1 MKKSLLT
8 SLVVILIT
16 SQLFAQNSSTK
27 LGNAVQYFNN
37 LIKQHNRF
45 GSQKTI
51 SIDNKDYRI
60 DFKQSNAENIVGI
73 LESKGSFLLLTK
85 KNNQVSGQLVLSEK
99 DSIAYKYETDSRGD
113 LVLTKVSIDEVLC
126 VSYGNHSVSNENEN
140 FTQNLKFTAAPK
152 GTLQSLPGC
161 PYVIMIDFDGFNLPA
176 GTPWNNGA
184 ARTINGVNYSDVDE
198 ERIWNNVKEDYSPFQ
213 VNITTSEAVYLAADP
228 KKRMKVVVTR
238 DEITPG
244 GGVAIIN
251 SFGNEA
257 TKCCWAYP
265 NKLRESILSVAE
277 CVSHEAGHTLG
288 LKHDGAPS
296 TPDYYEGHN
305 GWAPIMGNSYTSF
318 VTQWSKGEYTGA
330 NNKQDDLVS
339 ITGYIPYKIDDHG
352 NSNASAT
359 ELKYTLGSDGVA
371 SVLANENAGIIER
384 NTDVD
389 VFHFYL
395 SGGQINLLIKPTG
408 TPRTNLDIQA
418 IIFDKNG
425 NKIQQYN
432 TTHSAGSST
441 VPTSVINGFTISKS
455 LPKGDYYLQIDGVG
469 SGDPTTGWSDYNSM
483 GQYAISGTIVGIE
496 QKNYDIGIEAIDN
509 IYEMN
514 CGNNITP
521 QIQVINSGKLV
532 LTSFDVEVFIDG
544 ISTSKQ
550 TIITNIVSG
559 VKKTFALNPI
569 SITNFGTKTIKI
581 VVSNPS
587 GNADEIPVNNELT
600 KVFKIGD
607 GGLFQFSISTLS
619 KEKTLSWKITSGST
633 VITDNTKNAAV
644 VSGDK
649 EVTGFCLATNK
660 CYTFELT
667 NAFKENTCAKY
678 PAWNSTT
685 QYKAGD
691 IVIYQG
697 NVYKAKSDI
706 WTVDPTS
713 AWYTLVGPC
722 PVVNVNDNFT
732 LTNVAENKIVADVK
746 YSTYVSPYKVDFCT
760 STILTDLENE
770 KFNQFSVYPNPTTGT
785 IWVNTPMEI
794 LSIFVFTL
802 EGKLVFYQN
811 GNNTNF
817 DISHLSNGM
826 YLLKLS
832 TREGDSN
839 RLIIKK

>member
-8 SLVVILIT
+8 SIAILLIT
-16 SQLFAQNSSTK
+16 CQMYAQNNSIK
-27 LGNAVQYFNN
+27 LGNSVQYFNSLKN
-37 LIKQHNRF
+37 QNKRTAEQV
-45 GSQKTI
+45 I
-51 SIDNKDYRI
+51 SIDNKNYHI
-60 DFKQSNAENIVGI
+60 NYKQNNDENIVGI
-73 LESKGSFLLLTK
+73 LEAKGSFFMLTK
-85 KNNQVSGQLVLSEK
+85 NNNQVSGQLVLSEK
-99 DSIAYKYETDSRGD
+99 DSIAYKYETDARGD
-113 LVLTKVSIDEVLC
+113 LIRKKVSINEVLC
-126 VSYGNHSVSNENEN
+126 VSYGGNHAQDDLSSYKSAR
-140 FTQNLKFTAAPK
+140 TTAAPR

-161 PYVIMIDFDGFNLPA
+161 PNVIMIDFDGFNLPA
-176 GTPWNNGA
+176 GTPWNSGA

-198 ERIWNNVKEDYSPFQ
+198 ERVFNNVKEDYSPFL
-213 VNITTSEAVYLAADP
+213 VNITTSEAVYQAANP
-228 KKRMKVVVTR
+228 KNRMKVVVTR
-238 DEITPG
+238 DEVTPG

-339 ITGYIPYKIDDHG
+339 ITGYLTYKTDDHG
-352 NSNASAT
+352 NTNATAREIKYTLDNAGVANVSAT
-359 ELKYTLGSDGVA
+359 ENS
-371 SVLANENAGIIER
+371 GIIER

-496 QKNYDIGIEAIDN
+496 QKNYDIGLDAIDN
-509 IYEMN
+509 IFDMN
-514 CGNNITP
+514 CGNFITP
-521 QIQVINSGKLV
+521 NLQIINSGKMTLS
-532 LTSFDVEVFIDG
+532 SFDAEVFIDG
-544 ISTSKQ
+544 ASKGVQ
-550 TIITNIVSG
+550 KITASLASGAKGSFPLKPIAITTFGAKTLKII
-559 VKKTFALNPI
+559 
-569 SITNFGTKTIKI
+569 
-581 VVSNPS
+581 VSNPS

-600 KVFKIGD
+600 KAFKIGD

-633 VITDNTKNAAV
+633 VITDNTKNTAV

-649 EVTGFCLATNK
+649 EVTGFCLVPDK
-660 CYTFELT
+660 CFSFELT
-667 NAFKENTCAKY
+667 KAFKENTCVKY
-678 PAWNSTT
+678 PAWNSTS

-697 NVYKAKSDI
+697 NVYKANSDI

-713 AWYTLVGPC
+713 AWYTLIGPC
-722 PVVNVNDNFT
+722 PIVNVNDNFT
-732 LTNVAENKIVADVK
+732 LTNVAENKVVADVK
-746 YSTYVSPYKVDFCT
+746 YSAYVSPYKVDFCT
-760 STILTDLENE
+760 STILTEVENIHSNE
-770 KFNQFSVYPNPTTGT
+770 FSVYPNPTTGT
-785 IWVNTPMEI
+785 IWVNTTSEI
-794 LSIFVFTL
+794 KSITVLSL
-802 EGKLVFYQN
+802 EGKIVHQQT
-811 GNNTNF
+811 GN
-817 DISHLSNGM
+817 SNQLNLENIPAGI
-826 YLLKLS
+826 YILKTSS
-832 TREGDSN
+832 TLKEFNSM
-839 RLIIKK
+839 IIKQ